1 MYAGPI
7 AVKYSDFTTVI
18 WKLDNDRYSRFII
31 DNYSDN
37 KEAVAHN
44 FITQDGNYTDI
55 LQSQTIVVL
64 QGPLYKDPATT
75 LPSVLTVGVGSAYVF
90 NNGSYIE
97 GTWRR
102 GDINES
108 FTITDL
114 NGEEVQIP
122 PSTQWVHILPNEGEV
137 FIDN

>member
-1 MYAGPI
+1 M
-7 AVKYSDFTTVI
+7 
-18 WKLDNDRYSRFII
+18 
-31 DNYSDN
+31 
-37 KEAVAHN
+37 
-44 FITQDGNYTDI
+44 
-55 LQSQTIVVL
+55 

-102 GDINES
+102 GDINEAFIIS
-108 FTITDL
+108 DL